1 MNENNENLVEE
12 TKPFEVT
19 TENASPETGD
29 KTGWGKRIVTRRF
42 LIAALAIT
50 VVTNAAVSAGALA
63 FISRDGK
70 AAKPEKIAAE
80 DQNGGQSDN
89 SAGDQFGNEYSD
101 PYGNQNGDSYSDP
114 FGSFGDENNSGYSDQ
129 YNNGYSD
136 PYGNGYGDQYSNGSG
151 DQYGDQYAYPFGD
164 LYDNGSGDQNS
175 NGSADQYDNGS
186 GDQNS
191 NGSVDQGSNSNQ
203 PSSPSIGIVISENSG
218 VYIAQVTGNNAKKAG
233 FAEGDKIVSID
244 GKNITNST
252 DLISEVQSHKAG
264 DTVTIVVDRN
274 GQSIEIQTVL
284 E

>member
-19 TENASPETGD
+19 TGNASPETGD

-63 FISRDGK
+63 LISKDGK
-70 AAKPEKIAAE
+70 VAKPEKIAAE
-80 DQNGGQSDN
+80 DQNGSQSDN

-101 PYGNQNGDSYSDP
+101 PYGNQFGDSYSDP
-114 FGSFGDENNSGYSDQ
+114 FGSFGDQ

-136 PYGNGYGDQYSNGSG
+136 PYSKGYGDLYDNGSG
-151 DQYGDQYAYPFGD
+151 DQYGDKYAYPFGD

-191 NGSVDQGSNSNQ
+191 NAFGDQNSNGSGDQGSNSNQ

-252 DLISEVQSHKAG
+252 DLISEVQSHKSG